1 MKRFDHI
8 SVKNYEEAAQ
18 LLAQDEGKRDAM
30 AGGTDLL
37 GTYKDRLLEEYP

>member
-18 LLAQDEGKRDAM
+18 LLAQGEGKRDAM

-37 GTYKDRLLEEYP
+37 GT